1 MQRLGINPLRVERWK
16 GQDDGE
22 RWHATSGAA
31 VAVIVVRRLIG
42 CRIGST
48 AHLMERR
55 VHALK
60 SRKRMG
66 ARENRAKKQPISE
79 AKRLKPPP
87 PRDAAEPRDL
97 V

>member
-48 AHLMERR
+48 DHLMERR
-55 VHALK
+55 ILMRK

-66 ARENRAKKQPISE
+66 TGENRAEK
-79 AKRLKPPP
+79 
-87 PRDAAEPRDL
+87 
-97 V
+97 